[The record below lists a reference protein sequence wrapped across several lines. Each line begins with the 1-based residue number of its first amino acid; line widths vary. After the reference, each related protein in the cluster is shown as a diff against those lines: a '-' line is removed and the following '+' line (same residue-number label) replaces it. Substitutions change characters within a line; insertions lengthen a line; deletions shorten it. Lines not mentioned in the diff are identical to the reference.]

1 MSKQKAL
8 LVITNKNTTKSSN
21 NNNSSKKRKKQP
33 TFADAVGLL
42 ADGSFKIETL
52 VSLLSMIDKDKRTH
66 QLGPLVTTDKQ
77 TTTYNVVLCSSNVCF
92 SKFGP
97 TLAELCLAM
106 LCPVLS
112 NHPSVRDVKIIKILN
127 KTMIGSQ
134 QKKIT
139 VIQIPTFCRLRLRQ
153 PTAGKKLIET
163 MLQRSNLLRLFTAGR
178 EVAST
183 GGGFDALV
191 DTVCLRLN
199 QLRKK
204 HVPLTITNATD
215 FTMDS
220 TVLTREIQLKKKKK
234 KNAVKTKKKEKK
246 KEKAAL
252 SAEANANAEF
262 KPNGSSSSSS
272 SSSSTSTSTSTSS
285 SAALAPA
292 LLSPSSSSTTNSS
305 SSSASFSTTSS
316 SSSIA
321 QVSSAFAASPLSL
334 ASVTTADFP
343 IRLLHNQGQYW
354 CNVNNGMN
362 DSQLS
367 TAVSHCLQLTSQQSF
382 VMKDQF
388 NFTITSISQVRTV
401 TSPITVQTAP
411 DTSNDSTNAFQKQNL
426 DQWSDVMNQSATL
439 SRLLHNVASDDAAT
453 KDHAIR
459 FVRAIVTNH
468 NKDET

>member
-42 ADGSFKIETL
+42 ADGSFNLENL

-66 QLGPLVTTDKQ
+66 QLGPLVTTDRQ
-77 TTTYNVVLCSSNVCF
+77 TTTHNVVLCSSNVCF

-163 MLQRSNLLRLFTAGR
+163 MLKRSPVLRLFTAGR

-204 HVPLTITNATD
+204 HVPLTIPNATD

-220 TVLTREIQLKKKKK
+220 TVLTREIQLKK
-234 KNAVKTKKKEKK
+234 NAIETKKKEKK

-292 LLSPSSSSTTNSS
+292 LFSPSSSSTTNSS

-334 ASVTTADFP
+334 ASATTADFP

-439 SRLLHNVASDDAAT
+439 SRLLHDVASDDAAT

>member
-1 MSKQKAL
+1 MSLNMSKQKAL

-66 QLGPLVTTDKQ
+66 QLGPLVTTDRQ
-77 TTTYNVVLCSSNVCF
+77 TTTHNVVLCSSNVCF

-112 NHPSVRDVKIIKILN
+112 KHPSVRDVKIIKILN

-163 MLQRSNLLRLFTAGR
+163 MLQRSNVLRLFTAGR

-204 HVPLTITNATD
+204 HVPLTIPNATD

-220 TVLTREIQLKKKKK
+220 TVLTREIQLKK
-234 KNAVKTKKKEKK
+234 NAIETKKKEKK

-292 LLSPSSSSTTNSS
+292 LLSPSSSFTTNSS

-367 TAVSHCLQLTSQQSF
+367 TAVSRCLRLTSQQSF

-388 NFTITSISQVRTV
+388 NFTLTSISQIRTV

-439 SRLLHNVASDDAAT
+439 SRLLHDVASDDAAT

>member
-66 QLGPLVTTDKQ
+66 QLGPLVTTDRQ
-77 TTTYNVVLCSSNVCF
+77 TTTHNVVLCSSNVCF

-163 MLQRSNLLRLFTAGR
+163 MLKRSPVLRLFTAGR

-204 HVPLTITNATD
+204 HVPLTIPNATD

-220 TVLTREIQLKKKKK
+220 TVLTREIQLKK
-234 KNAVKTKKKEKK
+234 NAIETKKKEKK

-292 LLSPSSSSTTNSS
+292 LLSPSSSFTTNSS

-367 TAVSHCLQLTSQQSF
+367 TAVSRCLRLTSQQSF

-388 NFTITSISQVRTV
+388 NFTLTSISQIRTV

-439 SRLLHNVASDDAAT
+439 SRLLHDVASDDAAT

>member
-66 QLGPLVTTDKQ
+66 QLGPLVTTDRQ
-77 TTTYNVVLCSSNVCF
+77 TTTHNVVLCSSNVCF

-112 NHPSVRDVKIIKILN
+112 KHPSVRDVKIIKILN

-163 MLQRSNLLRLFTAGR
+163 MLKRSPVLRLFTAGR

-204 HVPLTITNATD
+204 HVPLTIPNATD

-220 TVLTREIQLKKKKK
+220 TVLTREIQLKK
-234 KNAVKTKKKEKK
+234 NANETKKKEKK

-292 LLSPSSSSTTNSS
+292 LLSPSSSFTTNSS

-367 TAVSHCLQLTSQQSF
+367 TAVSRCLRLTSQQSF

-388 NFTITSISQVRTV
+388 NFTLTSISQIRTV

>member
-112 NHPSVRDVKIIKILN
+112 KHPSVRDVKIIKILN

-163 MLQRSNLLRLFTAGR
+163 MLKRSPVLRLFTAGR

-204 HVPLTITNATD
+204 HVPLTIPNATD

-220 TVLTREIQLKKKKK
+220 TVLTREIQLKK
-234 KNAVKTKKKEKK
+234 NAIETKKKEKK

-292 LLSPSSSSTTNSS
+292 LLSPSSSFTTNSS

-367 TAVSHCLQLTSQQSF
+367 TAVSRCLRLTSQQSF

-388 NFTITSISQVRTV
+388 NFTLTSISQIRTV

-439 SRLLHNVASDDAAT
+439 SRLLHDVASDDAAT

>member
-42 ADGSFKIETL
+42 ADGSFNLENL

-66 QLGPLVTTDKQ
+66 QLGPLVTTDRQ
-77 TTTYNVVLCSSNVCF
+77 TTTHNVVLCSSNVCF

-163 MLQRSNLLRLFTAGR
+163 MLKRSPVLRLFTAGR

-204 HVPLTITNATD
+204 HVPLTIPNATD

-220 TVLTREIQLKKKKK
+220 TVLTREIQLKK
-234 KNAVKTKKKEKK
+234 NAIETKKKEKK

-292 LLSPSSSSTTNSS
+292 LLSPSSSFTTNSS

-439 SRLLHNVASDDAAT
+439 SRLLHDVASDDAAT

>member
-66 QLGPLVTTDKQ
+66 QLGPLVTTDRQ
-77 TTTYNVVLCSSNVCF
+77 TTTHNVVLCSSNVCF

-112 NHPSVRDVKIIKILN
+112 KHPSVRDVKIIKILN

-163 MLQRSNLLRLFTAGR
+163 MLKRSPVLRLFTAGR

-220 TVLTREIQLKKKKK
+220 TVLTREIQLKK
-234 KNAVKTKKKEKK
+234 NAIETKKKEKK

-292 LLSPSSSSTTNSS
+292 LLSPSSSFTTNSS

-367 TAVSHCLQLTSQQSF
+367 TAVSRCLRLTSQQSF

-388 NFTITSISQVRTV
+388 NFTLTSISQIRTV

-439 SRLLHNVASDDAAT
+439 SRLLHDVASDDAAT

>member
-66 QLGPLVTTDKQ
+66 QLGPLVTTDRQ
-77 TTTYNVVLCSSNVCF
+77 TTTHNVVLCSSNVCF

-112 NHPSVRDVKIIKILN
+112 KHPSVRDVKIIKILN

-163 MLQRSNLLRLFTAGR
+163 MLKRSPVLRLFTAGR

-220 TVLTREIQLKKKKK
+220 TVLTREIQLKK
-234 KNAVKTKKKEKK
+234 NAIETKKKEKK

-292 LLSPSSSSTTNSS
+292 LLSPSSSFTTNSS

-367 TAVSHCLQLTSQQSF
+367 TAVSRCLRLTSQQSF

-388 NFTITSISQVRTV
+388 NFTLTSISQIRTV

>member
-66 QLGPLVTTDKQ
+66 QLGPLVTTDRQ
-77 TTTYNVVLCSSNVCF
+77 TTTHNVVLCSSNVCF

-163 MLQRSNLLRLFTAGR
+163 MLKRSPVLRLFTAGR

-220 TVLTREIQLKKKKK
+220 TVLTREIQLKK
-234 KNAVKTKKKEKK
+234 NAIETKKKEKK

-292 LLSPSSSSTTNSS
+292 LLSPSSSFTTNSS

-367 TAVSHCLQLTSQQSF
+367 TAVSRCLRLTSQQSF

-388 NFTITSISQVRTV
+388 NFTLTSISQIRTV

-439 SRLLHNVASDDAAT
+439 SRLLHDVASDDAAT

>member
-66 QLGPLVTTDKQ
+66 QLGPLVTTDRQ
-77 TTTYNVVLCSSNVCF
+77 TTTHNVVLCSSNVCF

-163 MLQRSNLLRLFTAGR
+163 MLKRSPVLRLFTAGR

-204 HVPLTITNATD
+204 HVPLTIPNATD

-220 TVLTREIQLKKKKK
+220 TVLTREIQLKK
-234 KNAVKTKKKEKK
+234 NAIETKKKEKK
-246 KEKAAL
+246 KRK
-252 SAEANANAEF
+252 
-262 KPNGSSSSSS
+262 SSFICRS
-272 SSSSTSTSTSTSS
+272 
-285 SAALAPA
+285 
-292 LLSPSSSSTTNSS
+292 
-305 SSSASFSTTSS
+305 
-316 SSSIA
+316 
-321 QVSSAFAASPLSL
+321 
-334 ASVTTADFP
+334 
-343 IRLLHNQGQYW
+343 
-354 CNVNNGMN
+354 
-362 DSQLS
+362 
-367 TAVSHCLQLTSQQSF
+367 
-382 VMKDQF
+382 
-388 NFTITSISQVRTV
+388 
-401 TSPITVQTAP
+401 
-411 DTSNDSTNAFQKQNL
+411 
-426 DQWSDVMNQSATL
+426 
-439 SRLLHNVASDDAAT
+439 
-453 KDHAIR
+453 
-459 FVRAIVTNH
+459 
-468 NKDET
+468 

>member
-66 QLGPLVTTDKQ
+66 QLGPLVTTDRQ
-77 TTTYNVVLCSSNVCF
+77 TTTHNVVLCSSNVCF

-112 NHPSVRDVKIIKILN
+112 KHPSVRDVKIIKILN

-220 TVLTREIQLKKKKK
+220 TVLTREIQLKK
-234 KNAVKTKKKEKK
+234 NAIETKKKEKK

-292 LLSPSSSSTTNSS
+292 LLSPSSSFTTNSS

-367 TAVSHCLQLTSQQSF
+367 TAVSRCLRLTSQQSF

-388 NFTITSISQVRTV
+388 NFTLTSISQIRTV

-439 SRLLHNVASDDAAT
+439 SRLLHDVASDDAAT

>member
-66 QLGPLVTTDKQ
+66 QLGPLVTTDRQ
-77 TTTYNVVLCSSNVCF
+77 TTTHNVVLCSSNVCF

-112 NHPSVRDVKIIKILN
+112 KHPSVRDVKIIKILN

-163 MLQRSNLLRLFTAGR
+163 MLKRSPVLRLFTAGR

-220 TVLTREIQLKKKKK
+220 TVLTREIQLKK
-234 KNAVKTKKKEKK
+234 NAIETKKKDDKQKK
-246 KEKAAL
+246 NKAA
-252 SAEANANAEF
+252 N
-262 KPNGSSSSSS
+262 
-272 SSSSTSTSTSTSS
+272 
-285 SAALAPA
+285 
-292 LLSPSSSSTTNSS
+292 
-305 SSSASFSTTSS
+305 
-316 SSSIA
+316 
-321 QVSSAFAASPLSL
+321 
-334 ASVTTADFP
+334 
-343 IRLLHNQGQYW
+343 
-354 CNVNNGMN
+354 
-362 DSQLS
+362 
-367 TAVSHCLQLTSQQSF
+367 
-382 VMKDQF
+382 
-388 NFTITSISQVRTV
+388 
-401 TSPITVQTAP
+401 
-411 DTSNDSTNAFQKQNL
+411 
-426 DQWSDVMNQSATL
+426 
-439 SRLLHNVASDDAAT
+439 
-453 KDHAIR
+453 
-459 FVRAIVTNH
+459 
-468 NKDET
+468 